1 MQRESVIQPPTAYR
15 LIRLRPSGYG
25 GQAPCALRP
34 AALAV
39 LFLLLL
45 PCLAASQ
52 EPSPDYLVGPQ
63 DVLSITVWDQADL
76 SGKFTVEADGSFNFP
91 LIGRVQAGG
100 LPLRAIEAELKK
112 KLADGYFKNPQLTV
126 AVDTYRSQRV
136 FIVGEVRVP
145 GTYTLTGNM
154 SLIEALSRA
163 GSTTPTASTEAVIV
177 HAPEGK
183 ATSGPVLPGQSDA
196 TETVRVDLNDLQSG
210 GSAKNVALRDGDTVF
225 VPRAETI
232 YVFGQVKNPGAYALQ
247 SKETTVM
254 QALSL
259 AGGVTDRGSTGRLKV
274 VRIVKGVKKEIK
286 VKLTDLVQPGD
297 TLVVPERFF

>member
-1 MQRESVIQPPTAYR
+1 MHSPTF
-15 LIRLRPSGYG
+15 LRW
-25 GQAPCALRP
+25 P

-39 LFLLLL
+39 LFLLLV
-45 PCLAASQ
+45 PRVAASQ
-52 EPSPDYLVGPQ
+52 EPSPDYLVGAQ

-100 LPLRAIEAELKK
+100 LTLRAIEAELKK

-126 AVDTYRSQRV
+126 SVDTYRSQRV

-154 SLIEALSRA
+154 SLIEALARA
-163 GSTTPTASTEAVIV
+163 GSTTPTASTEAIIV
-177 HAPEGK
+177 RAPEGK
-183 ATSGPVLPGQSDA
+183 PTSGPVLPGQSDA
-196 TETVRVDLNDLQSG
+196 TEAARVDLKELQSG
-210 GSAKNVALRDGDTVF
+210 GSAKNVALRDGDTIF

-232 YVFGQVKNPGAYALQ
+232 YVFGQVKNPGSYALQ

-259 AGGVTDRGSTGRLKV
+259 AGGVTDRGSTGRLKI
-274 VRIVKGVKKEIK
+274 VRVVKGVKKEIK